1 MKCLKVIK
9 TAKKRRNKVK
19 IIVMY
24 PEKNLYI
31 ITKAV
36 EKKKTCIGR
45 NNKRYPKSRCVLW
58 TPEREDLINELE
70 VEYDEFSHNK
80 EIILRRLRASSAA
93 KKVPHGMPRGIRI

>member
-1 MKCLKVIK
+1 MKVIK

-36 EKKKTCIGR
+36 EKKKTYIGR
-45 NNKRYPKSRCVLW
+45 NSKRYPKSRCVLW
-58 TPEREDLINELE
+58 TPEREALINELE
-70 VEYDEFSHNK
+70 VEYDEFIHNK
-80 EIILRRLRASSAA
+80 EIILEKFRGDQNGKESLPTLR
-93 KKVPHGMPRGIRI
+93 MYR